1 MSLASRSLGPI
12 FERGAFFVCV
22 IKKAAQLLYSC
33 ERGRSYLPYFALDE
47 FI

>member
-1 MSLASRSLGPI
+1 MPTESVV
-12 FERGAFFVCV
+12 FFVCV

-33 ERGRSYLPYFALDE
+33 DRGRSYLPYFALDE